1 MSHTFFKKMFSL
13 DSMRSRYMMGAMV
26 LSLLFIAS
34 VWLTHVFISRA
45 VRDTAQSSA
54 YRNEFVESHRLIREH
69 LWRAEYAMQT
79 YLFTPEQGEYKRVVE
94 NLEQAAACVAD
105 VPHNRWTHNAG
116 MDMIIEQLARD
127 LEKLKTGVNQLMNLR
142 KDPQLLF
149 PAYAT
154 INDVMLP
161 QNLQFISQ
169 IQLVLD
175 DLSGRLGEAE
185 IQSAYHQFNL
195 IKDEWLDMVSAFRIY
210 VASRAMTIREP
221 SQDNNEFETVI
232 ELHQANL
239 LSQIKTLS
247 TKIEKA
253 DFGLQAE
260 ASIGQLSELLV
271 TWFKAYKEV
280 KIIYSSRYWRMDEIL
295 MSDRIQPMQ
304 EVIWNRL
311 HQIEQVLG
319 HSSQQDVDQLAEVAS
334 DVNSVLWIRMLLAL
348 LFIGTAFL
356 AFEHWVLRPVA
367 KIAHALKMEADGE
380 EVEELPRANTL
391 ETRELVDAF
400 SEMRAQV
407 KVRQYE
413 LEHQALHDNLTGL
426 PNRLLLRRRLVA
438 AIDAASR
445 KQSELALLM
454 VDLDRFK
461 EINDTLGHHM
471 GDRVL
476 KEIGPRFK
484 AELLEN
490 DMLARLGGDEFAIL
504 LPDADVNR
512 ANDVA
517 SRLSQSLDIDF
528 NMDGQLLRVGSS
540 IGIALYPHH
549 GVNEQSLLQ
558 RADVAMY
565 LAKHKNIGFAVYD
578 ENQDEHSVWQLSFE
592 GELHRAIREDL
603 LELHY
608 QPKVDVASN
617 AIVGVEALLR
627 WNHPLH
633 GLVPADEI
641 HLLAEKTGL
650 IKPLTKW
657 VVSHVVQQLAA
668 WARKD
673 IHLHVSANLSVW
685 NLQDPKLYE
694 CVRESLRECNVPANR
709 LLLEITE
716 SAVMSDPDSAMDTL
730 VQLSRLGIRL
740 SIDDFGI
747 GFSSLQYLKKLP
759 VNELKIDKSFVMD
772 MIVDENNAV
781 IVRSTI
787 DLAHNLGLRVI
798 AEGVESQEIY
808 DVLQILGCDEAQG
821 FHMARPM
828 TSEQLEKW
836 MYQSKWGLSQQA
848 RLQVVR

>member
-1 MSHTFFKKMFSL
+1 
-13 DSMRSRYMMGAMV
+13 MRSRYVLGALL

-34 VWLTHVFISRA
+34 VWLTHVFISGA
-45 VRDTAQSSA
+45 VSHTARSSA
-54 YRNEFVESHRLIREH
+54 YRNEFVESHRHIREH
-69 LWRAEYAMQT
+69 LWKAEYAMQT
-79 YLFTPEQGEYKRVVE
+79 YLVTPEQGEYERVVE
-94 NLEQAAACVAD
+94 NLQQAAANVAA
-105 VPHNRWTHNAG
+105 VPRNQWTRVTG
-116 MDMIIEQLARD
+116 IDEITEQLASD
-127 LEKLKTGVNQLMNLR
+127 LQALKAGVDQLMRMRRN
-142 KDPQLLF
+142 PQELF

-161 QNLQFISQ
+161 QNLEFISQ

-175 DLSGRLGEAE
+175 DLSPRLGEPE
-185 IQSAYHQFNL
+185 ILSAYQRFSQ
-195 IKDEWLDMVSAFRIY
+195 IKDEWLDMVSTFRIY

-221 SQDNNEFETVI
+221 AEETNEFETVI
-232 ELHQANL
+232 ELHHANL
-239 LSQIKTLS
+239 VSQIDTLS
-247 TKIEKA
+247 NRIEHT
-253 DFGLQAE
+253 DFGLQSE
-260 ASIGQLSELLV
+260 VSIGQLSGILL
-271 TWFKAYKEV
+271 TWFQAYQEIKT
-280 KIIYSSRYWRMDEIL
+280 IYSGRYWRMDEIL
-295 MSDRIQPMQ
+295 MNESIRPMQ

-311 HQIEQVLG
+311 HQIELALG
-319 HSSQQDVDQLAEVAS
+319 DSSQQDVNQLATVAS
-334 DVNSVLWIRMLLAL
+334 DVSSVLWMRMMLSLV
-348 LFIGTAFL
+348 FIGSAFL

-380 EVEELPRANTL
+380 EVHDLPKANTL
-391 ETRELVDAF
+391 ETRELIEAF
-400 SEMRAQV
+400 NEMRAQV
-407 KVRQYE
+407 RIRQFE

-426 PNRLLLRRRLVA
+426 PNRLLLRRRLIA
-438 AIDAASR
+438 AIDAACR
-445 KQSELALLM
+445 NQSELALLM

-476 KEIGPRFK
+476 EEIGPRFK
-484 AELLEN
+484 AELAEN

-504 LPDADVNR
+504 LPEADVGR

-517 SRLSQSLDIDF
+517 ARLSYSLDIDF

-608 QPKVDVASN
+608 QPKVHVATN
-617 AIVGVEALLR
+617 GIVGVEALLR

-657 VVSHVVQQLAA
+657 VISQVVKQLAE
-668 WARKD
+668 WNKKEL
-673 IHLHVSANLSVW
+673 HLHISANLSVW

-694 CVRESLRECNVPANR
+694 CVKDSLRESNVPANQ
-709 LLLEITE
+709 LSLEITE

-730 VQLSRLGIRL
+730 EQLSRLGIRL

-772 MIVDENNAV
+772 LIVDENDAV

-821 FHMARPM
+821 FHMAHPM
-828 TSEQLEKW
+828 RARELERW
-836 MYQSKWGLSQQA
+836 MLQSPWGLGKKA
-848 RLQVVR
+848 RLQAVN